1 MDLSSFSIG
10 NRMEDLGN
18 NVLHSF
24 FIYVDFLLYRVMNEI
39 EKSNH
44 LAFFIQHFGH
54 MFGCF

>member
-1 MDLSSFSIG
+1 
-10 NRMEDLGN
+10 MEDLGN